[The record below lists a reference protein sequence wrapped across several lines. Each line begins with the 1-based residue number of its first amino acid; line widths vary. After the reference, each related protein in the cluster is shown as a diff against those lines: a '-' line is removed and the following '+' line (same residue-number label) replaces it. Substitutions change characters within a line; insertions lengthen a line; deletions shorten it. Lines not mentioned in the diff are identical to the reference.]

1 MLDRHLLPVPESGAR
16 VHGAE
21 PTLAQHLPHPVG
33 SLERHPRPPDC
44 CRLRVVHRVVV
55 VVVVVPRVAIL
66 ALVRSHNCMMSD
78 IAKHRAVVTAHFKRV
93 GRWHICPT
101 HVSDALTQITASSL
115 LCPEQAECSMS
126 LSCGHTSSA
135 RSHTRLGTPH

>member
-1 MLDRHLLPVPESGAR
+1 MLDRNLLPVPESGAR

-21 PTLAQHLPHPVG
+21 PTLAQHLSHPIG

-55 VVVVVPRVAIL
+55 VVVPRVATL

-78 IAKHRAVVTAHFKRV
+78 IAKHRTVVTAHFKR
-93 GRWHICPT
+93 GCRWHICPT
-101 HVSDALTQITASSL
+101 HLSDALTQITSSSL
-115 LCPEQAECSMS
+115 SVDQTLSDKIVPLCKM
-126 LSCGHTSSA
+126 LV
-135 RSHTRLGTPH
+135 L